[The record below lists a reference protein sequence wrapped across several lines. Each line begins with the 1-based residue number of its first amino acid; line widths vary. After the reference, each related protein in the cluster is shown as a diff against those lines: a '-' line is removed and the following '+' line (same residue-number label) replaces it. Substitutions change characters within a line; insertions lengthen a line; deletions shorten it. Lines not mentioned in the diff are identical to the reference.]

1 MLNTGVKKSFRNFNS
16 MSFEQD
22 PKRVNQ
28 NVALTLS
35 EKKS

>member
-16 MSFEQD
+16 MSLQQD

-28 NVALTLS
+28 NVVLTLS